1 MPAQPC
7 RLQAAQS
14 TLPVDR
20 KTIMKIR
27 TLTLA
32 TGVLAAALVLAG
44 CSTTGD
50 TGMEGMDHGSST
62 SPADDSS
69 NAEFN
74 DADVNFAMGM
84 AVHHEQAIEMS
95 ETLLAKDGVDE
106 RVAALAEDIKAAQAP
121 EIQTMNTWLEEWGAD
136 TEMGG
141 MDHGGMM
148 SEDDMAALE
157 QATGPEASS
166 LFLEQMIEHHEGAI
180 QMAQDELDTG
190 TNADA
195 LDLAQKIVDDQNA
208 EITEMQQLLDTL

>member
-1 MPAQPC
+1 
-7 RLQAAQS
+7 
-14 TLPVDR
+14 
-20 KTIMKIR
+20 MKIR

-50 TGMEGMDHGSST
+50 TGMEGMDHGSSS

-84 AVHHEQAIEMS
+84 AVHHKQAIEMS
-95 ETLLAKDGVDE
+95 ETLLAKDGIDE

-180 QMAQDELDTG
+180 QMAQGELDTG

-208 EITEMQQLLDTL
+208 EIAEMQQLLDTL